1 MLGCIDGSVILFDEG
16 RGITHLIKAA
26 FIPTLVSWHDDS
38 AIIII
43 ANEKSQIQFFDISL
57 SCIKSQFSNE
67 DLASFNV
74 IDLSVFFTTQPV
86 SLFAI
91 RCSKKPDLSKYNDK
105 FIQNDSFVLCLFEN
119 GPVALIRL
127 FGGNGSK
134 GDLHASGFTAD
145 ILIHEYLKLN
155 IVEKAI
161 NILLCLNWDV
171 YGGMLMMSLHKIANF
186 IFKQP
191 FQPEREIQLQK
202 ALGSF
207 LVLKN
212 SYLSQIH
219 IFIHIYPK

>member
-1 MLGCIDGSVILFDEG
+1 MLGCVDGSVVLFDES

-26 FIPTLVSWHDDS
+26 FIPTFVSWHADS
-38 AIIII
+38 AILII
-43 ANEKSQIQFFDISL
+43 ANEKGQIQIFDISL
-57 SCIKSQFSNE
+57 SCIRSQFLNE
-67 DLASFNV
+67 DLASFSV
-74 IDLSVFFTTQPV
+74 IDLSVFFTSQPL

-91 RCSKKPDLSKYNDK
+91 RCSKKSDLSKYNEQ

-127 FGGNGSK
+127 FGGNSNK

-145 ILIHEYLKLN
+145 ILIHQYLKLN
-155 IVEKAI
+155 TVEKAI
-161 NILLCLNWDV
+161 NILLCLNWNV
-171 YGGMLMMSLHKIANF
+171 YGATMMISLHKIANF

-207 LVLKN
+207 LV
-212 SYLSQIH
+212 
-219 IFIHIYPK
+219 IFG